1 MATIKEKLI
10 LEREKQ
16 NNEIILHR
24 EGIFYI
30 AYEHSAWLF
39 TVAIHNFKVKKQY
52 IKCVAQDVVSIG
64 FPMTSL
70 ENLASGCEIT
80 DEGGVLHLLLPAG
93 RLPQKNDFENWK
105 FLQHHAKGQEE
116 QTTHVSENNAPLA
129 KKLELLKMIN
139 DFPIECKTPLECML
153 FLSEIKTAYKDL

>member
-1 MATIKEKLI
+1 MATIKEKLK

-16 NNEIILHR
+16 NHEIILHR

-39 TVAIHNFKVKKQY
+39 SVAIHSFKVKKQY

-70 ENLASGCEIT
+70 DKSVAGCKMVNENGMLR
-80 DEGGVLHLLLPAG
+80 LLLPVDK
-93 RLPQKNDFENWK
+93 LPPKNDFEHWK
-105 FLQHHAKGQEE
+105 NMQQRVTGQTE
-116 QTTHVSENNAPLA
+116 QNTEINETDIG
-129 KKLELLKMIN
+129 KKLELLNRIN
-139 DFPIECKTPLECML
+139 DFSIENKTPLECML
-153 FLSEIKTAYKDL
+153 FLSEIKTAYKNL